1 MVWYHTNHTRINL
14 IGSLL
19 SSAPRGLVNPSRLA
33 SHLLLATMAATKKA
47 EAAPSTTTLVRER
60 WCLVGGVCVLDDVD
74 VCMMHEI

>member
-1 MVWYHTNHTRINL
+1 
-14 IGSLL
+14 
-19 SSAPRGLVNPSRLA
+19 
-33 SHLLLATMAATKKA
+33 MAATKKA